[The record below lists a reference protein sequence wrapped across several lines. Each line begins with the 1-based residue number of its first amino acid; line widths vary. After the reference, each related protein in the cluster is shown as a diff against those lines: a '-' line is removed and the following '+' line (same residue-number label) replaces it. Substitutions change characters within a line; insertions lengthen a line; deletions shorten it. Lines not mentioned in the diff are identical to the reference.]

1 LSSQIL
7 TDQQDEADMSDGING
22 RIGEEG
28 QAPLLVIADEQD
40 EAAPA
45 LIVVEESAP
54 ELPKP
59 AVEALEVAKPEIEEA
74 KAPAPKAA
82 RALVVEPVP
91 APAPAAPAP
100 AAPIAQVEEAAAAPS
115 APLPQPQQEAAPVA
129 ATVEEPQMKK
139 HKPSAMRHVPMI
151 AVSLAVFTSGLSM
164 VGLLVASR
172 TVAETKLVLQ
182 EVQTHQH
189 KMKKLDTLIEQ
200 VAALRRREQI
210 ALARL
215 QLINAGKPVTAE
227 QLRATADGLQ
237 LAMTKYQLGTGNST
251 LQNIRDGQYELAER
265 VGTMYR
271 KVERMDDQL
280 SKMSVSSSPK
290 AKSAGGREPTS

>member
-1 LSSQIL
+1 
-7 TDQQDEADMSDGING
+7 MSDGING
-22 RIGEEG
+22 RIDGEE

-45 LIVVEESAP
+45 LVVVEESAP

-59 AVEALEVAKPEIEEA
+59 AVEALDVAKPEVEEA
-74 KAPAPKAA
+74 KAQAPKAKPA
-82 RALVVEPVP
+82 PAPVIEAAP
-91 APAPAAPAP
+91 APAPAVEAPAP
-100 AAPIAQVEEAAAAPS
+100 VAEAAPAPS

-129 ATVEEPQMKK
+129 TVEEPQMKK
-139 HKPSAMRHVPMI
+139 HKPSMMRHVPMI

-210 ALARL
+210 ALARVE
-215 QLINAGKPVTAE
+215 LINAGKPVTAA

-280 SKMSVSSSPK
+280 SKMGVSSSPK

>member
-1 LSSQIL
+1 
-7 TDQQDEADMSDGING
+7 MSDGTIG
-22 RIGEEG
+22 RISEDG
-28 QAPLLVIADEQD
+28 QAPLLVIDDEQD
-40 EAAPA
+40 DAAPA

-74 KAPAPKAA
+74 KAPAPARKAA
-82 RALVVEPVP
+82 PTPVIEVAP
-91 APAPAAPAP
+91 APAPVVEAPAP
-100 AAPIAQVEEAAAAPS
+100 VAEAVPAAS
-115 APLPQPQQEAAPVA
+115 APLPQPQQEATPVA
-129 ATVEEPQMKK
+129 AAVEEPQMKK
-139 HKPSAMRHVPMI
+139 HKPSVMRHVPMI

-172 TVAETKLVLQ
+172 TVAETKLVLE

-210 ALARL
+210 ALARVE
-215 QLINAGKPVTAE
+215 LINAGKPVTAA

-280 SKMSVSSSPK
+280 SKMSVSSTPK

>member
-1 LSSQIL
+1 
-7 TDQQDEADMSDGING
+7 MSDGING
-22 RIGEEG
+22 RIDGEG
-28 QAPLLVIADEQD
+28 QAPLLVIANEQD

-45 LIVVEESAP
+45 LVVVEESAP

-59 AVEALEVAKPEIEEA
+59 AVEALDVAKPEVEEA
-74 KAPAPKAA
+74 KAQAPKAK
-82 RALVVEPVP
+82 P
-91 APAPAAPAP
+91 APAPVIEAAPAP
-100 AAPIAQVEEAAAAPS
+100 AHAVEAPAPVAEAAPAPS
-115 APLPQPQQEAAPVA
+115 APLPQPQQEAAPAAA

-139 HKPSAMRHVPMI
+139 HKPSVMRHVPMI

-210 ALARL
+210 ALARVE
-215 QLINAGKPVTAE
+215 LINAGKPVTAE

-280 SKMSVSSSPK
+280 SKMGVSSSPK

>member
-1 LSSQIL
+1 
-7 TDQQDEADMSDGING
+7 MSDGTIG
-22 RIGEEG
+22 RISEDG
-28 QAPLLVIADEQD
+28 QAPLLVIDDEQD
-40 EAAPA
+40 DAAPA
-45 LIVVEESAP
+45 LITVEESAP

-59 AVEALEVAKPEIEEA
+59 AVEALEVAKPAIEEA
-74 KAPAPKAA
+74 KAPAP
-82 RALVVEPVP
+82 
-91 APAPAAPAP
+91 APKAAPAP
-100 AAPIAQVEEAAAAPS
+100 VIEVAPAPEPVVEAPAPVVEAAPAAS
-115 APLPQPQQEAAPVA
+115 APLPQPQQEPTPVA
-129 ATVEEPQMKK
+129 AAVEEPQMKK
-139 HKPSAMRHVPMI
+139 HKPSVMRHVPMI

-172 TVAETKLVLQ
+172 TVAETKLVLE

-210 ALARL
+210 ALARVE
-215 QLINAGKPVTAE
+215 LINAGKPVTAA

-280 SKMSVSSSPK
+280 SKMSVSSTPK
-290 AKSAGGREPTS
+290 AKTAGGREPTS

>member
-1 LSSQIL
+1 
-7 TDQQDEADMSDGING
+7 MSDGTIG
-22 RIGEEG
+22 RISEDG

-40 EAAPA
+40 DAAPA
-45 LIVVEESAP
+45 LIIVEDTAP

-74 KAPAPKAA
+74 KAPAPARKAA
-82 RALVVEPVP
+82 PTPVIEVAPAPALVVETP
-91 APAPAAPAP
+91 APVAEAAPAA
-100 AAPIAQVEEAAAAPS
+100 S
-115 APLPQPQQEAAPVA
+115 APLPQPQQETKPVA
-129 ATVEEPQMKK
+129 AAVEELRMKK
-139 HKPSAMRHVPMI
+139 HTPSVMRHVPMI
-151 AVSLAVFTSGLSM
+151 AVALAVFTSGLSM

-172 TVAETKLVLQ
+172 TVAETKLVLE

-189 KMKKLDTLIEQ
+189 KMKKLDALITQ
-200 VAALRRREQI
+200 VEGLRRREQI
-210 ALARL
+210 ALARVE
-215 QLINAGKPVTAE
+215 LINAGKPVTAA

-280 SKMSVSSSPK
+280 SKMSVSSTPK
-290 AKSAGGREPTS
+290 AKTAGGREPTS

>member
-1 LSSQIL
+1 
-7 TDQQDEADMSDGING
+7 MSDGING
-22 RIGEEG
+22 RIDGEG

-45 LIVVEESAP
+45 LVVVEESAP

-59 AVEALEVAKPEIEEA
+59 AVEALDVAKPEVEEA
-74 KAPAPKAA
+74 KAQAPKAKPA
-82 RALVVEPVP
+82 PAPVIEAAP
-91 APAPAAPAP
+91 APAPAVETPAP
-100 AAPIAQVEEAAAAPS
+100 VAEAAPAPS

-129 ATVEEPQMKK
+129 TVEEPQMKK
-139 HKPSAMRHVPMI
+139 HKPSMMRHVPMI

-210 ALARL
+210 ALARVE
-215 QLINAGKPVTAE
+215 LINAGKPVTAA

-290 AKSAGGREPTS
+290 AKTAGGREPTS

>member
-1 LSSQIL
+1 
-7 TDQQDEADMSDGING
+7 MSDGING
-22 RIGEEG
+22 RIDGEG

-40 EAAPA
+40 EATPA
-45 LIVVEESAP
+45 LVVVEESAP

-59 AVEALEVAKPEIEEA
+59 AVEALDVAKPEVEEA
-74 KAPAPKAA
+74 KAQAPKAKPA
-82 RALVVEPVP
+82 PAPVIEAAP
-91 APAPAAPAP
+91 APAPAVEAPAP
-100 AAPIAQVEEAAAAPS
+100 VAEAAPAPS

-129 ATVEEPQMKK
+129 TVEEPQMKK
-139 HKPSAMRHVPMI
+139 HKPSMMRHVPMI

-210 ALARL
+210 ALARVE
-215 QLINAGKPVTAE
+215 LINAGKPVTAA

-290 AKSAGGREPTS
+290 AKTAGGREPTS

>member
-1 LSSQIL
+1 
-7 TDQQDEADMSDGING
+7 MSDGTIG
-22 RIGEEG
+22 RISEDGR
-28 QAPLLVIADEQD
+28 APLLVIDDEQD
-40 EAAPA
+40 DAAPA
-45 LIVVEESAP
+45 LIIVEESAP

-59 AVEALEVAKPEIEEA
+59 AVEALEPAKPEIEEA
-74 KAPAPKAA
+74 KAPAPA
-82 RALVVEPVP
+82 RK
-91 APAPAAPAP
+91 AAPAP
-100 AAPIAQVEEAAAAPS
+100 VIEVVPAPTPVVEAPAPVAQAAPAAS
-115 APLPQPQQEAAPVA
+115 APLPQPQQETTPVA
-129 ATVEEPQMKK
+129 AIVEEPQLKK
-139 HKPSAMRHVPMI
+139 HKPNVMRHVPMI
-151 AVSLAVFTSGLSM
+151 AVSLAVFSSGLSM

-172 TVAETKLVLQ
+172 TVAETKLVLE

-210 ALARL
+210 ALARVE
-215 QLINAGKPVTAE
+215 LINAGKPVTAE

-280 SKMSVSSSPK
+280 SKMSVSSTPK
-290 AKSAGGREPTS
+290 AKTAGGREPTS

>member
-1 LSSQIL
+1 
-7 TDQQDEADMSDGING
+7 MSDGING
-22 RIGEEG
+22 RIDGEG

-45 LIVVEESAP
+45 LVVVEESAP

-59 AVEALEVAKPEIEEA
+59 AVEALDVAKPEVEEA
-74 KAPAPKAA
+74 KAQAPKAKPA
-82 RALVVEPVP
+82 PASVIEAAP
-91 APAPAAPAP
+91 APAPAVEAPPPVAE
-100 AAPIAQVEEAAAAPS
+100 AAPAPS

-129 ATVEEPQMKK
+129 TVEEPQMKK
-139 HKPSAMRHVPMI
+139 HKPSMMRHVPMI

-210 ALARL
+210 ALARVE
-215 QLINAGKPVTAE
+215 LINAGKPVTAA

-290 AKSAGGREPTS
+290 AKTAGGREPTS

>member
-1 LSSQIL
+1 
-7 TDQQDEADMSDGING
+7 MSDGING
-22 RIGEEG
+22 RIDGEG

-40 EAAPA
+40 EATPA
-45 LIVVEESAP
+45 LVVVEESAP

-59 AVEALEVAKPEIEEA
+59 AVEALDVAKPEVEEA
-74 KAPAPKAA
+74 KAQAPKAK
-82 RALVVEPVP
+82 P
-91 APAPAAPAP
+91 APAPVIEAAPASAP
-100 AAPIAQVEEAAAAPS
+100 AVEAPAPVAEAAPAPS

-129 ATVEEPQMKK
+129 TVEEPQMKK
-139 HKPSAMRHVPMI
+139 HKPSMMRHVPMI

-210 ALARL
+210 ALARVE
-215 QLINAGKPVTAE
+215 LINAGKPVTAA

-290 AKSAGGREPTS
+290 AKTAGGREPTS

>member
-1 LSSQIL
+1 
-7 TDQQDEADMSDGING
+7 MSDGING
-22 RIGEEG
+22 RIDGEG

-40 EAAPA
+40 EATPA
-45 LIVVEESAP
+45 LVVVEESAP

-59 AVEALEVAKPEIEEA
+59 AVEALDVAKPEVEEA
-74 KAPAPKAA
+74 KAQAPKAKPA
-82 RALVVEPVP
+82 PASVIEAAP
-91 APAPAAPAP
+91 APAPAVEAPAP
-100 AAPIAQVEEAAAAPS
+100 VAEAAPAPS

-129 ATVEEPQMKK
+129 TVEEPQMKK
-139 HKPSAMRHVPMI
+139 HKPSMMRHVPMI

-210 ALARL
+210 ALARVE
-215 QLINAGKPVTAE
+215 LINAGKPVTAA

-290 AKSAGGREPTS
+290 AKTAGGREPTS

>member
-1 LSSQIL
+1 
-7 TDQQDEADMSDGING
+7 MSDGING
-22 RIGEEG
+22 RIDGEG

-45 LIVVEESAP
+45 LVVVEESAP

-59 AVEALEVAKPEIEEA
+59 AVEALDVAKPEVEEA
-74 KAPAPKAA
+74 KAQAPKAKPA
-82 RALVVEPVP
+82 PAPVIEAAP
-91 APAPAAPAP
+91 APAPAVEAPAP
-100 AAPIAQVEEAAAAPS
+100 VAEAAPAPS

-129 ATVEEPQMKK
+129 TVEEPQMKK
-139 HKPSAMRHVPMI
+139 HKPSMMRHVPMI

-210 ALARL
+210 ALARVE
-215 QLINAGKPVTAE
+215 LINAGKPVTAA

-290 AKSAGGREPTS
+290 AKTAGGREPTS

>member
-1 LSSQIL
+1 
-7 TDQQDEADMSDGING
+7 MSDGTIG
-22 RIGEEG
+22 RISEDG
-28 QAPLLVIADEQD
+28 QVPLLVIDDEQD
-40 EAAPA
+40 DAAPA
-45 LIVVEESAP
+45 LIIVEESAP

-59 AVEALEVAKPEIEEA
+59 AVEALEVAKPQIEEA
-74 KAPAPKAA
+74 KAPAPARKAA
-82 RALVVEPVP
+82 PAPVIEVAP
-91 APAPAAPAP
+91 APAPVVEAPALVAEAAPAT
-100 AAPIAQVEEAAAAPS
+100 S
-115 APLPQPQQEAAPVA
+115 APLPQPQQETTPVA
-129 ATVEEPQMKK
+129 AAVEEPQMKK
-139 HKPSAMRHVPMI
+139 HKPSVMRHVPMI

-172 TVAETKLVLQ
+172 TVAETKLVLE

-210 ALARL
+210 ALARVE
-215 QLINAGKPVTAE
+215 LINAGKPVTAE

-280 SKMSVSSSPK
+280 SKMSVSSTPR
-290 AKSAGGREPTS
+290 AKTAGGREPTS

>member
-1 LSSQIL
+1 
-7 TDQQDEADMSDGING
+7 MSDGING
-22 RIGEEG
+22 RIDGEG

-45 LIVVEESAP
+45 LVVVEESAP

-59 AVEALEVAKPEIEEA
+59 AVEALDVAKPEVEEA
-74 KAPAPKAA
+74 KAQAPKAKPA
-82 RALVVEPVP
+82 PAPVIEAAP
-91 APAPAAPAP
+91 APAPAVEAPAP
-100 AAPIAQVEEAAAAPS
+100 VAEAAPAPS

-129 ATVEEPQMKK
+129 TVEEPQMKK
-139 HKPSAMRHVPMI
+139 HKPSMMRHVPMI

-210 ALARL
+210 ALARVE
-215 QLINAGKPVTAE
+215 LINAGKPVTAA

-280 SKMSVSSSPK
+280 SKMNVSSSPK
-290 AKSAGGREPTS
+290 AKTAGGREPTS